1 MGPVQWERTVF
12 GMKDW
17 KKQLRDLLAILLGNA
32 LYALAVAAFILPNH
46 LITGGS
52 TGLALVARQLWGIP
66 VETFVACFNP
76 LMFLLGLWV
85 LGKRFALTTLVSSV
99 WYPLVF
105 AFFQRMPGIPFPTQ
119 EKLLAVVCAGGM
131 IGAAIGVVIRA
142 GASTGGM
149 DIPPLVLQKKLGI
162 PVSVS
167 IYAFDF
173 AILLGQMLF
182 ARREEVL
189 YGILLVMVYTLVLD
203 KVLVLGTSRT
213 QVKVITAKFEEV
225 REEIL
230 HRLDR
235 GCTLIQAE
243 TGFYRNPWPVVLTV
257 VSGRELSRLTRI
269 VQEIDPEA
277 FLVVSRVTEVRGHGF
292 TLRKIWAAGVAGV
305 AAEADPTRRC
315 AP

>member
-1 MGPVQWERTVF
+1 
-12 GMKDW
+12 
-17 KKQLRDLLAILLGNA
+17 
-32 LYALAVAAFILPNH
+32 
-46 LITGGS
+46 
-52 TGLALVARQLWGIP
+52 
-66 VETFVACFNP
+66 
-76 LMFLLGLWV
+76 MFLLGLWV
-85 LGKRFALTTLVSSV
+85 LGKRFALTTLVSSF

-105 AFFQRMPGIPFPTQ
+105 GFFQRMPGIPFPTQ

>member
-1 MGPVQWERTVF
+1 
-12 GMKDW
+12 MKDW

-85 LGKRFALTTLVSSV
+85 LGKRFALTTLVSSF

-105 AFFQRMPGIPFPTQ
+105 GFFQRMPGIPFPTQ

-182 ARREEVL
+182 AQREEVL

-292 TLRKIWAAGVAGV
+292 TLRKIWAAGQGPQP
-305 AAEADPTRRC
+305 DPTRRF

>member
-17 KKQLRDLLAILLGNA
+17 KKQLRDLLAILFGNA

-66 VETFVACFNP
+66 VEAFVACFNP

-85 LGKRFALTTLVSSV
+85 LGKRFALTTLVSSF

-105 AFFQRMPGIPFPTQ
+105 GFFQRMPGIPFPTQ

>member
-1 MGPVQWERTVF
+1 
-12 GMKDW
+12 MKDW
-17 KKQLRDLLAILLGNA
+17 KKQLRDLLAILFGNA

-85 LGKRFALTTLVSSV
+85 LGKRFALTTLVSSF

-105 AFFQRMPGIPFPTQ
+105 GFFQRMPGIPFPTQ

-182 ARREEVL
+182 AQREEVL

>member
-1 MGPVQWERTVF
+1 MNN
-12 GMKDW
+12 W
-17 KKQLRDLLAILLGNA
+17 KKQAADFAAILLGNA
-32 LYALAVAAFILPNH
+32 LYALAVAAFILPNG

-52 TGLALVARQLWGIP
+52 TGLALVARQLWGVP

-85 LGKRFALTTLVSSV
+85 LGKRFALTTLVSSF
-99 WYPLVF
+99 WYPVVF
-105 AFFQRMPGIPFPTQ
+105 GFFRRLPGVAFPTG

-131 IGAAIGVVIRA
+131 IGVAIGMVIRA

-149 DIPPLVLQKKLGI
+149 DIPPLVLQKKMGI

-189 YGILLVMVYTLVLD
+189 YGILLVLTYTLVLD
-203 KVLVLGTSRT
+203 KVLVLGTGRT
-213 QVKVITAKFEEV
+213 QVKVITARYEQV

-230 HRLDR
+230 NRLDR
-235 GCTLIQAE
+235 GCTLVQAE
-243 TGFYRNPWPVVLTV
+243 TGFCRNAWPMVLTV
-257 VSGRELSRLTRI
+257 VSGRELPRLTRMI
-269 VQEIDPEA
+269 QEIDPEA
-277 FLVVSRVTEVRGHGF
+277 FLMISRVSEVRGHGF
-292 TLRKIWAAGVAGV
+292 TLGKVYRN
-305 AAEADPTRRC
+305 R
-315 AP
+315 

>member
-1 MGPVQWERTVF
+1 MNN
-12 GMKDW
+12 W
-17 KKQLRDLLAILLGNA
+17 KKQLGDLLAILLGNA
-32 LYALAVAAFILPNH
+32 VYALAVAAFILPNG

-52 TGLALVARQLWGIP
+52 TGLALVARQLWDVP

-76 LMFLLGLWV
+76 LMFLLGLAV
-85 LGKRFALTTLVSSV
+85 LGRRFALTTLVSSF
-99 WYPLVF
+99 WYPLIF
-105 AFFQRMPGIPFPTQ
+105 GFFQRIPRVPFPTQ
-119 EKLLAVVCAGGM
+119 DKLLAVVCAGGM
-131 IGAAIGVVIRA
+131 IGLGIGIVIRA

-189 YGILLVMVYTLVLD
+189 YGILLVLVYSLVLD
-203 KVLVLGTSRT
+203 KVLMLGASRT
-213 QVKVITAKFEEV
+213 QVKVVTARYQEV
-225 REEIL
+225 REQIL

-243 TGFYRNPWPVVLTV
+243 TGLCHNPGPMVLTV
-257 VSGRELSRLTRI
+257 VNGRELPRLTRLI
-269 VQEIDPEA
+269 QELDPDA
-277 FLVVSRVTEVRGHGF
+277 FLVVSRVSEVRGRGF
-292 TLRKIWAAGVAGV
+292 TLGKVYQ
-305 AAEADPTRRC
+305 AEPEGKDDV
-315 AP
+315 